1 MATTSTYTVKGMTCG
16 HCVSSVKEEVG
27 EVPGVTGVDVE
38 LESGRLTVHSD
49 APIPADRI
57 EAAVKEAGYELVTG

>member
-1 MATTSTYTVKGMTCG
+1 MSASTYTVKGMTCG

-38 LESGRLTVHSD
+38 LESGLLTVHSD
-49 APIPADRI
+49 NPVEIGRI
-57 EAAVKEAGYELVTG
+57 EAAVKEAGYELATS

>member
-1 MATTSTYTVKGMTCG
+1 MSTTTYTVTGMTCG

-38 LESGRLTVHSD
+38 LETGRVDVSGDSFDD
-49 APIPADRI
+49 AAVR
-57 EAAVKEAGYELVTG
+57 AAVKEAGYEVLA

>member
-1 MATTSTYTVKGMTCG
+1 MATSTYTVKGMTCG

-27 EVPGVTGVDVE
+27 EVPGVTGVEVE

-49 APIPADRI
+49 APIAAERI
-57 EAAVKEAGYELVTG
+57 EAAVKEAGYELVTA